1 MIFEFAKHLTN
12 KWKTNICICHHNH
25 GSYCNK
31 QKKWLHVSHVLFD
44 TSDMLNFLLMNTFWI
59 EKAQALRVRLGMM
72 AVERIFCILCI
83 FCIYLKYFAYFA
95 FVAYLCIFCTFCIST
110 GIETGDGGWSG
121 GYRRWVHG
129 NCGCP
134 SQAQSKYHR
143 IVVGKTCRRGYFP
156 PLLC

>member
-1 MIFEFAKHLTN
+1 MIFEFAKHLKN

-59 EKAQALRVRLGMM
+59 EKSTGTTSATRDDGGRENILHTLHILYIFK
-72 AVERIFCILCI
+72 IFCI
-83 FCIYLKYFAYFA
+83 F
-95 FVAYLCIFCTFCIST
+95 CIFCTFCIST